1 MERPDT
7 LGTTSRLVVTGILVS
22 LGFVRQSPVML
33 AVNVGFLAIPGVVPY
48 NVVNGVLTITRRVI
62 ILGSL
67 SEVSSILSL
76 EASVGSIVISLLLM
90 RHNRTKQDADPR
102 EAVSEQLH
110 FYSLRLTVGQWEYLS
125 HNSHRYIGLEMM
137 AIVFSL
143 PWALLMWSYVISY
156 ISTLLSLQDC

>member
-1 MERPDT
+1 
-7 LGTTSRLVVTGILVS
+7 
-22 LGFVRQSPVML
+22 ML

-48 NVVNGVLTITRRVI
+48 NVVDGAVFPITRQEI

-110 FYSLRLTVGQWEYLS
+110 FYLLRLDSWAVG
-125 HNSHRYIGLEMM
+125 I
-137 AIVFSL
+137 SL
-143 PWALLMWSYVISY
+143 PQ
-156 ISTLLSLQDC
+156 LSQIYRP

>member
-1 MERPDT
+1 
-7 LGTTSRLVVTGILVS
+7 
-22 LGFVRQSPVML
+22 ML

-76 EASVGSIVISLLLM
+76 EASVGSIVISLLLI

-102 EAVSEQLH
+102 EAVREQLH
-110 FYSLRLTVGQWEYLS
+110 FYLRRLDSWAVG
-125 HNSHRYIGLEMM
+125 I
-137 AIVFSL
+137 SL
-143 PWALLMWSYVISY
+143 PQ
-156 ISTLLSLQDC
+156 LSQIYRP